1 MRCGT
6 SGTRNNWSDWESLGG
21 VLTSGPGVTSWAPA
35 RLDVFAR
42 GTNNGLHHLWYENN
56 WSNWEFLGGEL
67 GSDPDAVSWDK
78 GRIDVFAKGLNN
90 SLWHRWYDGNWKP

>member
-1 MRCGT
+1 M
-6 SGTRNNWSDWESLGG
+6 
-21 VLTSGPGVTSWAPA
+21 
-35 RLDVFAR
+35 FAR